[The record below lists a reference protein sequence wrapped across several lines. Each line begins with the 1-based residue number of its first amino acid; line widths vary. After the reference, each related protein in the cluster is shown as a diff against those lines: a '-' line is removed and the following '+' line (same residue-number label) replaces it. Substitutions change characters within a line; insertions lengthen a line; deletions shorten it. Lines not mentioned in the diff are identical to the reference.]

1 MLKKFPWYLI
11 YLRLFLTIFA
21 VLFGYYRLLGAPY
34 IILLAVA
41 AATDY
46 YDGVL
51 ARKLKVETAR
61 LRQWDTIV
69 DTIFFLGVL
78 AGMWLAYPEVYIKYA
93 WGIYSIIGLEILRYI
108 YDLSKFRKGAS
119 YHAYSAKTFG
129 VSLLIATIA
138 IMGFGRP
145 EPFMPIALIVGIISE
160 LEGLFISLVLRE
172 WTYNLKHIGVAISI
186 RKKVNNQQ

>member
-1 MLKKFPWYLI
+1 MLKRLPWYLI

-21 VLFGYYRLLGAPY
+21 VSFGYYRLIGVPY

-78 AGMWLAYPEVYIKYA
+78 AGMWFAYPDIYIKHA
-93 WGIYSIIGLEILRYI
+93 WGIYSILGLELLRYI
-108 YDLSKFRKGAS
+108 YDIAKFRRGAS

-129 VSLLIATIA
+129 VSLLITTIA
-138 IMGFGRP
+138 IMGFGCS
-145 EPFMPIALIVGIISE
+145 EPFMPIALLIGVYSE
-160 LEGLFISLVLRE
+160 LEGLFMSFILKE
-172 WTYNLKHIGVAISI
+172 WAYNIKHIGVAIKI
-186 RKKVNNQQ
+186 RNGNTKQ